1 MVFES
6 VGDPDY
12 VKILA
17 HLRAAGQRLD
27 EIKRFDMPGFKP
39 SEQYVR
45 ELKRFGVLAA
55 GFDLV
60 KDPIDAYAMDRMYWH
75 SLWWSPEPKESERKA
90 EFRILHEE
98 AEHADN

>member
-1 MVFES
+1 MIFES
-6 VGDPDY
+6 KEDPDY

-17 HLRAAGQRLD
+17 PLRAAGQRLD

-45 ELKRFGVLAA
+45 EMKRYGVLPA

-60 KDPIDAYAMDRMYWH
+60 KDPIDVYAIDRNYWQ
-75 SLWWSPEPKESERKA
+75 SLWWRPEIQRISE
-90 EFRILHEE
+90 
-98 AEHADN
+98 DPG